1 VKFGWLKLRRC
12 CCCDELHSLSHHFH
26 KSSSFKTDFPTRRH
40 IVLSIIIRPTDRSDG
55 VGEIDRAK
63 ELTMTIPDLSR
74 ADIVVIGF
82 GGTAPAKVHLV
93 RSFDCSFRFVSFRHR
108 VPSWWKDGKFGLGR
122 RRFPLRRLASYIFAH
137 LCIICL
143 AGWYISLIHSP
154 SLSPTLYVTCTH
166 THTLR
171 WGGSCRS
178 CI

>member
-1 VKFGWLKLRRC
+1 MKLRHVVGVLMNC
-12 CCCDELHSLSHHFH
+12 TLSLIIFTNPPPS
-26 KSSSFKTDFPTRRH
+26 KLTSQRRH

-143 AGWYISLIHSP
+143 AGWYISLIHYP
-154 SLSPTLYVTCTH
+154 SLSPTLYATCTH

-171 WGGSCRS
+171 RGGSCRS